1 MYKDVKPA
9 QIFRRYFFHSTG
21 LFTMDAAR
29 VIANFKK
36 RLKKKT
42 HELPVSDNPTKQG
55 PLILGKRSMDSEKT
69 FPQDVLTRKT

>member
-1 MYKDVKPA
+1 
-9 QIFRRYFFHSTG
+9 
-21 LFTMDAAR
+21 MDAAR